1 MHSQTYRGVEQLV
14 ARRAHNP
21 EVGGSSPPPAT
32 KTNGESFGSPFVF
45 ALGRARTVGSDNPS
59 SESRGSACAHYAESR
74 EIEDKRSAV
83 SPPPDYIYIPPKS
96 PFDKGGLLGGASE
109 SFALGRARTIGSDN
123 PSSESRG
130 VNVGQIGA
138 KRNEA
143 PLSQS
148 DASLGYR
155 GRK

>member
-1 MHSQTYRGVEQLV
+1 ML
-14 ARRAHNP
+14 AHTMP
-21 EVGGSSPPPAT
+21 
-32 KTNGESFGSPFVF
+32 
-45 ALGRARTVGSDNPS
+45 
-59 SESRGSACAHYAESR
+59 SR
-74 EIEDKRSAV
+74 ERLKTSAAQSV
-83 SPPPDYIYIPPKS
+83 LPPDYIYIPPKS
-96 PFDKGGLLGGASE
+96 PFEKGGLLGGASE

-130 VNVGQIGA
+130 ANVGQIGA